1 MKAGKGKRE
10 AGSAVTEPRMRF
22 VVTVA
27 LALILALAS
36 SIGAQQGTVGVP
48 ANARIRNA
56 PLSDYEGVYMYH
68 GGTLLM
74 IVATDSS
81 LFAVIDEAKYP
92 LRSIGADRFMNAG
105 GDTIPF
111 RRGPGGE
118 VSGFVERAVFFPRR
132 TRVIDPA
139 VAADVRAIPRPLGKN
154 GVVAAYRYVTPR
166 DLGDGI
172 ATGNAEKAGFD
183 SAMIGAM
190 VRRVVEGTYP
200 DVHSILV
207 YRGGRLVIEEYFYGY
222 DRDRPHQM
230 RSATKSVVS
239 ALVGIAID
247 RGFIASES
255 ELVTKRLPYTSY
267 ANPDPRKEA
276 LTLRDFLTMQ
286 SGLACD
292 DWNAKSPGNE
302 SRVYP
307 SEDWVKFVL
316 DLPMIAQPGTHG
328 SYCSGGVAVAGRIVE
343 RATGEPLPM
352 FAQENLFTPLGIR
365 AGDVRWNYTL
375 SSSNAA
381 TFSQIY
387 LRPRDMLKLGILF
400 QQQGN
405 WKGRQVISRD
415 WVTRSTGEWSTVG
428 DQKYGYFWWHQWV
441 MPSSPTG
448 PRRVDMI
455 VATGNGGQKIYLV
468 PSLDLIVV
476 LTGGSYNTQTPA
488 MSILSKDLLP
498 ALLR

>member
-1 MKAGKGKRE
+1 
-10 AGSAVTEPRMRF
+10 MRLAA
-22 VVTVA
+22 TVA
-27 LALILALAS
+27 FTISIALAS
-36 SIGAQQGTVGVP
+36 SIDAQQNTVGVP
-48 ANARIRNA
+48 ANGRSRNA
-56 PLSDYEGVYMYH
+56 PLSDYEGVYAYQ
-68 GGTLLM
+68 GGTSLM

-92 LRSIGADRFMNAG
+92 LRSIGADRFLNAG

-111 RRGPGGE
+111 RRAATGE
-118 VSGFVERAVFFPRR
+118 VSGFVERTVFFPRR
-132 TRVIDPA
+132 TRAIDAA
-139 VAADVRAIPRPLGKN
+139 VAADVRAVPRPPGKD
-154 GVVAAYRYVTPR
+154 GAAAPYRYATPA
-166 DLGDGI
+166 DIGDGI
-172 ATGNAEKAGFD
+172 ATGNAAETGFD
-183 SAMIGAM
+183 TATIGGM
-190 VRRVVEGTYP
+190 VRRVVDGTYP

-207 YRGGRLVIEEYFYGY
+207 YRGGKLVIEEYFYGY
-222 DRDRPHQM
+222 GRDRPHQM

-239 ALVGIAID
+239 TLVGIAID
-247 RGFIASES
+247 RGALASES

-267 ANPDPRKEA
+267 ANPDPRKDA

-292 DWNAKSPGNE
+292 DWDGKSPGNE
-302 SRVYP
+302 SRVYL

-343 RATGEPLPM
+343 RATGKSLPM

-381 TFSQIY
+381 TFAQLY

-405 WKGRQVISRD
+405 WRGRQLISRD
-415 WVTRSTGEWSTVG
+415 WVARSTGQWSTVG

-441 MPSSPTG
+441 MASSPNG
-448 PRRVDMI
+448 PRHVDMI

-476 LTGGSYNTQTPA
+476 LTGGNYNTQSPA
-488 MSILSKDLLP
+488 MSIMSKDLIP
-498 ALLR
+498 ALLRRGSSAR